1 MAHYLRR
8 HQRTCVTFSAR
19 GEDLLLKDRRL
30 SITKESTISWNV
42 HLFNVFTEHVPVH
55 MQDRN
60 IKGDHFHLEGIGAP
74 QLLREFINL
83 YRWYFLNSRGFKFKM
98 SLPSQSSPSRNYTSP
113 FSGVVLLSL
122 SVTGLQN
129 SRLNRVGCMFS
140 TIPTCVHVPG
150 GVSFLSVYLRIY
162 RCTTGTSPDC
172 CSFLHLPY
180 GFWNFSH
187 NRLSILWFVAY

>member
-1 MAHYLRR
+1 M
-8 HQRTCVTFSAR
+8 
-19 GEDLLLKDRRL
+19 
-30 SITKESTISWNV
+30 TKESTISWNV

-83 YRWYFLNSRGFKFKM
+83 YRWYYLNSRGFKFKM
-98 SLPSQSSPSRNYTSP
+98 SSPSQSSPSRNYTST

-129 SRLNRVGCMFS
+129 SRLNRVECMFS
-140 TIPTCVHVPG
+140 TIPTCIHLPG
-150 GVSFLSVYLRIY
+150 GVCFLSVYLCIY
-162 RCTTGTSPDC
+162 RCTAGTSLDC
-172 CSFLHLPY
+172 CSFLHFPY
-180 GFWNFSH
+180 GFLYFSH
-187 NRLSILWFVAY
+187 NRLSILWFVAW